1 MVLNRPHRLNAI
13 TPKMIDELEMCMR
26 EVDRDGS
33 IRVVGIRGEGG
44 KAFSAGAD
52 ITSFEFTSPSKVF
65 DASRRWFE
73 VFSLVERLSKP
84 VVAAINGYAFG
95 GGCELAL
102 ACDFR
107 LASKSSHIGLLETN
121 LGLLPGAGGTQRLV
135 RIVGPS
141 NAKRMVYFGERI
153 PADEALTIGL
163 VDFVF
168 SNEEF
173 DSKVSEF
180 MTKLAKRPP
189 VALKFAKYALNLSS
203 QVTTDL
209 GQLFEASS
217 FGLLATTQ
225 DVSEGVSAFLSK
237 REPEFKGE

>member
-1 MVLNRPHRLNAI
+1 
-13 TPKMIDELEMCMR
+13 
-26 EVDRDGS
+26 
-33 IRVVGIRGEGG
+33 
-44 KAFSAGAD
+44 
-52 ITSFEFTSPSKVF
+52 
-65 DASRRWFE
+65 
-73 VFSLVERLSKP
+73 
-84 VVAAINGYAFG
+84 
-95 GGCELAL
+95 
-102 ACDFR
+102 
-107 LASKSSHIGLLETN
+107 
-121 LGLLPGAGGTQRLV
+121 
-135 RIVGPS
+135 
-141 NAKRMVYFGERI
+141 MVYFGERI
-153 PADEALTIGL
+153 SADEALTIGL

-180 MTKLAKRPP
+180 VTKLAKRPP

-203 QVTTDL
+203 QVPTDL